1 MKPTFIAGSL
11 ALLLLGCV
19 PVFAQGPDFYK
30 GKHVDLYIGY
40 SVGGGYD
47 IYARLLARHL
57 GRHIPGNP
65 TIIPKNM
72 EGAGSLRLANWLYQ
86 AAPRDGTALGTI
98 GRGIPFDPLLGGQG
112 AQFKATEFAWIG
124 SANDEVSVCVAWGK
138 TGITRFEQLYARE
151 LIVGGTGATADTDL
165 FPKVLNG
172 VLGTRFRIV
181 SGYPGGNDITLAM
194 ERGEVDGRCGWSWSS
209 IKTNHPHW
217 VKDGTLKLLVQLSL
231 EKHEDL
237 PNVPLIM
244 DMVKTEEQRGALR
257 LVFARQVMGRPF
269 LAPPGVPKE
278 RVALLRKAF
287 MATMQDKAFLAE
299 AQKLNLEITPVS
311 GEKVQELVAEVY
323 RTPPEIISRAV
334 EASAEKKKR

>member
-1 MKPTFIAGSL
+1 MKPRFIAATLTLVLLQGLRPAL
-11 ALLLLGCV
+11 APG
-19 PVFAQGPDFYK
+19 QDFYK
-30 GKHVDLYIGY
+30 GKQVDLYIGY

-65 TIIPKNM
+65 TVVPRNM
-72 EGAGSLRLANWLYQ
+72 PGAGSLTLANWLYG
-86 AAPRDGTALGTI
+86 AGPKDGTVFGTI
-98 GRGIPFDPLLGGQG
+98 GRGIAFDPLLGGKG
-112 AQFKATEFAWIG
+112 AKFKATEFAWIG
-124 SANDEVSVCVAWGK
+124 SANDEVSLCVAWAK
-138 TGITRFEQLYARE
+138 TGITRFEELYTRE

-172 VLGTRFRIV
+172 VLGTRMRIV

-209 IKTNHPHW
+209 IKTNHPAW

-269 LAPPGVPKE
+269 LAPPGLPKE

-287 MATMQDKAFLAE
+287 METMQDPKLLAE
-299 AQKLNLEITPVS
+299 AQKLNLEITAVS

-323 RTPPEIISRAV
+323 RTPPEIVNKAV
-334 EASAEKKKR
+334 EATAGKKR

>member
-1 MKPTFIAGSL
+1 MKRMLIVASL
-11 ALLLLGCV
+11 GVLLKCVTPALG
-19 PVFAQGPDFYK
+19 QGADFYP
-30 GKHVDLYIGY
+30 GKQIDLYIGY

-47 IYARLLARHL
+47 IYARILARHL
-57 GRHIPGNP
+57 GKHLPGRP
-65 TIIPKNM
+65 VVVPKNM

-86 AAPRDGTALGTI
+86 AAPKDGTAFGTI
-98 GRGIPFDPLLGGQG
+98 GRGIAFDPLLGGQG
-112 AQFKATEFAWIG
+112 AQFKATQFGWIG
-124 SANDEVSVCVAWGK
+124 SANDEVSVCVAWAK

-209 IKTNHPHW
+209 VKTNHPQW
-217 VKDGTLKLLVQLSL
+217 VKDGTLRLLVQLSL
-231 EKHEDL
+231 EKHADL
-237 PNVPLIM
+237 PNVPLVM
-244 DMVKTEEQRGALR
+244 DLVKTEEQKAVLR

-269 LAPPGVPKE
+269 LAPPGVPRE
-278 RVALLRKAF
+278 RIALLRKAF
-287 MATMQDKAFLAE
+287 METMQDKAFLAE

-311 GEKVQELVAEVY
+311 GEKVQELVAEMY
-323 RTPPEIISRAV
+323 RTPPEVLAKALEV
-334 EASAEKKKR
+334 YADKKKR